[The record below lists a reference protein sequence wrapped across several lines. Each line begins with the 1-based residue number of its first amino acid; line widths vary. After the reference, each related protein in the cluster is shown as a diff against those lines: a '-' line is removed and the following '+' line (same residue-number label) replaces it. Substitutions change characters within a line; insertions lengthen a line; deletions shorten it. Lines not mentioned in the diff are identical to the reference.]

1 MSTHPQTVAEF
12 LAMQSVYEARRRW
25 LHRALRV
32 VGGMLAKV
40 DVFGLEHVPAQGGAL
55 LIMNHTSAIDPIVIT
70 YAVTHRHVI
79 TMAKAETRHN
89 PLFNLV
95 IHLWGNFTVNRGA
108 VDRFALN
115 STVELL
121 KAQQLLMLA
130 PEGTRNPQGLQEAK
144 DGIVYIAH
152 KANVPII
159 PVAVTN
165 AQGWKQQLSR
175 LRRIRPRVDF
185 GRPFKFVFPSE
196 ARLSK
201 KQRAEMTREAMYQL
215 ARTIP
220 ESSAALRGVYADV
233 ENATTNY
240 LAFL

>member
-1 MSTHPQTVAEF
+1 MPSHSQTVAEF
-12 LAMQSVYEARRRW
+12 LAMQPTYETRRRW
-25 LHRALRV
+25 LHRALRI
-32 VGGMLAKV
+32 VGSLLAKV

-55 LIMNHTSAIDPIVIT
+55 LIMNHTNALDPIVIT

-79 TMAKAETRHN
+79 TMAKAETLHN
-89 PLFNLV
+89 PLFRLV
-95 IHLWGNFTVNRGA
+95 IRLWGNFTVHRGE

-115 STVELL
+115 SAIELL

-165 AQGWKQQLSR
+165 ALDWKKRLSR
-175 LRRIRPRVDF
+175 LQRVRPRVDF
-185 GRPFKFVFPSE
+185 GRPFKFIFPNE
-196 ARLSK
+196 TRLSK
-201 KQRAEMTREAMYQL
+201 EQRAQMTREAMYQL

-220 ESSAALRGVYADV
+220 DSSASLRGIYADLH
-233 ENATTNY
+233 NATTHY
-240 LAFL
+240 LSFV

>member
-1 MSTHPQTVAEF
+1 MTAHTQTVSEF
-12 LAMQSVYEARRRW
+12 LAMQPVYEARRKW

-32 VGGMLAKV
+32 VGSMFAKV
-40 DVFGLEHVPAQGGAL
+40 DVFGLEHVPARGGAL
-55 LIMNHTSAIDPIVIT
+55 LIMNHTNALDPIIIT

-79 TMAKAETRHN
+79 TMAKAETLHN
-89 PLFNLV
+89 PLFSL
-95 IHLWGNFTVNRGA
+95 IIRLWGNFTVNRGE

-115 STVELL
+115 STIELL

-144 DGIVYIAH
+144 DGLVYIAH
-152 KANVPII
+152 KADVPII

-165 AQGWKQQLSR
+165 ALDWKKQLSR
-175 LRRIRPRVDF
+175 LRRVRPRVDF
-185 GRPFKFVFPSE
+185 GKPFKFVFPHT

-201 KQRAEMTREAMYQL
+201 EQRAQMTREAMYQL

-220 ESSAALRGVYADV
+220 DTSAFLRGVYADLQ
-233 ENATTNY
+233 NATTNY
-240 LAFL
+240 LAFV